1 MKITKSARR
10 QRIHYRV
17 RKKVSGTQGAPRLAV
32 FRSNKAIYCQAI
44 DDVTGVT
51 IVSASSTEVVTSGL
65 AKVDQAKAVGKLI
78 AEKAAA
84 ANITEIKFDRGGYL
98 YHGRVKAL
106 AEGAREG
113 GLKF

>member
-17 RKKVSGTQGAPRLAV
+17 RKKVSGTQSEPRLAV
-32 FRSNKAIYCQAI
+32 FRSNKSIYCQAI

-51 IVSASSTEVVTSGL
+51 LLSASSRELTTTGL
-65 AKVDQAKAVGKLI
+65 NKVDQATAVGKLM
-78 AEKAAA
+78 AEKAVAA
-84 ANITEIKFDRGGYL
+84 SITKIAFDRGGYL

>member
-17 RKKVSGTQGAPRLAV
+17 RKKVSGTQSAPRLAV
-32 FRSNKAIYCQAI
+32 FRSNKSIYCQAI
-44 DDVTGVT
+44 DDVTGT
-51 IVSASSTEVVTSGL
+51 TLLSASSRELSATGL
-65 AKVDQAKAVGKLI
+65 NKVDQAKAVGKLM
-78 AEKAAA
+78 AEKAVAA
-84 ANITEIKFDRGGYL
+84 KIAVISFDRGGYL